1 MHAHVPGA
9 HKAKVQD
16 AEESL
21 QIAKAGKDQAEKAI
35 AELKKRKHSEIES
48 PMPDKS

>member
-9 HKAKVQD
+9 YKAKVLD
-16 AEESL
+16 AEERV
-21 QIAKAGKDQAEKAI
+21 QIAKAGKERAEKAI